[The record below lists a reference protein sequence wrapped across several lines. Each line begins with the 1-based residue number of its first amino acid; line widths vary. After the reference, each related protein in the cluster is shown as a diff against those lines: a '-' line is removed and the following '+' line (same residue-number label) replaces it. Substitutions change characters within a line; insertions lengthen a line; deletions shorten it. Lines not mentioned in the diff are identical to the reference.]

1 MRYNRDGNRLSVNRK
16 GVSMF
21 EAKTNLKTAVFFAD
35 GCEEIEGLTVVDL
48 LYRAGIPCTKVSIN
62 DVPEVTSSH
71 EITFRT
77 DTTIAELNFDEYDML
92 ILPGGVPGTPN
103 LRACEK
109 LMEEVVSFYKKGRQ
123 IAAICAA
130 PGIVAE
136 LGLLKGIPATCN
148 PSRDDLLKESGAL
161 LSKDNVVVSGNIIT
175 SRAMGTA
182 IPFGLAIVA
191 HYLGEEAARALGEN
205 VLYYT
210 E

>member
-1 MRYNRDGNRLSVNRK
+1 
-16 GVSMF
+16 MF
-21 EAKTNLKTAVFFAD
+21 EAKTDLKTAIFFAD

-62 DVPEVTSSH
+62 PVPEVTSSH

-77 DTTIAELNFDEYDML
+77 DTTIDALDFDDYDML

-103 LRACEK
+103 LRACAP
-109 LMEEVVSFYKKGRQ
+109 LMDQVVDFCKKGKQ

-130 PGIVAE
+130 PGIFAE
-136 LGLLKGIPATCN
+136 LGLLKDVPATCN
-148 PSRDDLLKESGAL
+148 PTRDECLLENGAKL
-161 LSKDNVVVSGNIIT
+161 THDQVVVSGNIIT

-191 HYLGEEAARALGEN
+191 HYLGEETARALGEN
-205 VLYYT
+205 VLYY
-210 E
+210 

>member
-1 MRYNRDGNRLSVNRK
+1 
-16 GVSMF
+16 MF
-21 EAKTNLKTAVFFAD
+21 EAKTNLKTAIFFAD

-62 DVPEVTSSH
+62 EIPEVTSSH
-71 EITFRT
+71 EVTFRT
-77 DTTIAELNFDEYDML
+77 DTTIAELDFDEYDML

-109 LMEEVVSFYKKGRQ
+109 LMKQVVSFYESGKQ

-130 PGIVAE
+130 PGIFAE

-148 PSRDDLLKESGAL
+148 PTRDQLLQESGAL
-161 LSKDNVVVSGNIIT
+161 LSHDKVVISGNIIT

-191 HYLGEEAARALGEN
+191 HYLGEDTARALGEN
-205 VLYYT
+205 VLYYDV
-210 E
+210 

>member
-1 MRYNRDGNRLSVNRK
+1 
-16 GVSMF
+16 MF
-21 EAKTNLKTAVFFAD
+21 EAKTTLKTAVFFAD

-62 DVPEVTSSH
+62 EKPEVTSSH
-71 EITFRT
+71 EVTFHT
-77 DTTIAELNFDEYDML
+77 DTTVGELPFDEYDML

-103 LRACEK
+103 LRACEP
-109 LMEEVVSFYKKGRQ
+109 LMEQVKAFHRAGKQ

-130 PGIVAE
+130 PGIFAE

-148 PSRDDLLKESGAL
+148 PTRDELLIESGAL
-161 LSKDNVVVSGNIIT
+161 LSHEPVVVSGNIIT

-191 HYLGEEAARALGEN
+191 HYLGEDAEKALKEN
-205 VLYYT
+205 VLA
-210 E
+210 